1 MKRLLIG
8 SLLLAFAIPIG
19 FGKGSLDNYGV
30 KNRSIGATVTSKA
43 AGQIL
48 EENTYTKTAELT
60 PWVKEAAKTYRLP
73 ANVLLAILY
82 EEIAHRKPVDVS
94 TFGVAQIGLNELVE
108 QGLPP
113 DIRILDDDR
122 LCVWILARKLVRLQR
137 MTGSLQSAIT
147 LHNGYY
153 DYLPLIQLRAKDPR
167 ILQLLQERRKYPVVW
182 T

>member
-1 MKRLLIG
+1 VKRILIG

-19 FGKGSLDNYGV
+19 FGKGRLDNYGV

-48 EENTYTKTAELT
+48 EENTYAKTAELT
-60 PWVKEAAKTYRLP
+60 PWVKEAAKAYRLP

-137 MTGSLQSAIT
+137 MTGSLQTAIT

-167 ILQLLQERRKYPVVW
+167 ILQFLQEGRKNPVLW